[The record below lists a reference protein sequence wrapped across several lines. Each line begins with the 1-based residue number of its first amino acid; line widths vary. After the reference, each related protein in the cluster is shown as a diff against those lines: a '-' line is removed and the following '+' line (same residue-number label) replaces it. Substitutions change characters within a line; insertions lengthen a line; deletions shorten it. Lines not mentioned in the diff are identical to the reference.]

1 MAGPGGAPDEAAW
14 LAATG
19 ALLGAGEVLL
29 TCHLGPDGDAL
40 GSMLAVAHALR
51 AAGRP
56 AVASFSNPLT
66 LPGTLAGLP
75 GFDPGLLTPPERA
88 PVAPDLLV
96 TFDTGS
102 ADRLGDL
109 TGRIGTAGAV
119 LVVDHHVTNTRYGT
133 LHLVDPAAPATA
145 VLVAELLDRLGL
157 PLTPEAATC
166 LYVGLITDTGSFRY
180 AGTGPDTLRLAAR
193 LLETMAAAGIRHDL
207 ICQRIYDTQ
216 PFGYHRMLAGVLA
229 RAVLEPSAAG
239 GRGLVWTWTTGAEL
253 AAHGLRYEHCEPV
266 IDVLRTAVEAEVAVV
281 CKELPDGR
289 WAVSTRGKGAIDMGA
304 VCAGLGGGGH
314 RFAAG
319 FTTAEP
325 PATAVGRIRKALA
338 ALADQPSR

>member
-1 MAGPGGAPDEAAW
+1 VGEGEW
-14 LAATG
+14 RAATG
-19 ALLGAGEVLL
+19 ALLSAGEVLL

-56 AVASFSNPLT
+56 AVASYSNPFT
-66 LPGTLAGLP
+66 LPGSLAGLP
-75 GFDPGLLTPPERA
+75 GFDRDLLTPPERA
-88 PVAPDLLV
+88 PAAPDLLV

-109 TGRIGTAGAV
+109 AGRIDTAGAV

-145 VLVAELLDRLGL
+145 ALVAELLDRLGL
-157 PLTPEAATC
+157 PLTPESAAC
-166 LYVGLITDTGSFRY
+166 LYVGLVTDTGSFRY

-193 LLETMAAAGIRHDL
+193 LVEIMAGAGIRHDL
-207 ICQRIYDTQ
+207 ICRRIYDTQ

-229 RAVLEPSAAG
+229 RAVLEPSVAG
-239 GRGLVWTWTTGAEL
+239 GLGLVWTWTTGADL
-253 AAHGLRYEHCEPV
+253 AANGLRYEHSEPV

-314 RFAAG
+314 RYAAG
-319 FTTAEP
+319 FTTADP
-325 PATAVGRIRKALA
+325 PATAIGRVRDALA
-338 ALADQPSR
+338 TASVR